1 MSQGAQAFDGADHL
15 LTEQL
20 LAFHSELVEIRR
32 RLSEPA
38 PAQPDAL
45 ALDELVERLRGLLDA
60 QSADALADGGRQ
72 VQEYEAEAYYLKVA
86 LADELLID
94 LQGWKLREQWIACPL
109 ERRLWDRRS
118 GGVTVLDRID
128 QLLLKDPV
136 PARRGMALQYLLA
149 LSMGFQGTLRDKP
162 DGRAKLQGMR
172 RDLYR
177 FSFREEP
184 HKSLQSSRLAEDP
197 DLARSLLPQ
206 AYAHTAFD
214 ADHELLAD
222 PRRWVALFVVLAL
235 LLLGVSQIV
244 WDSNTAP
251 LSEHFARTDAAGG
264 RQ

>member
-1 MSQGAQAFDGADHL
+1 MSHGVLASGGADNL

-20 LAFHSELVEIRR
+20 LAFHGELVEIRR
-32 RLSEPA
+32 RLAEPA
-38 PAQPDAL
+38 PAQPDEL

-60 QSADALADGGRQ
+60 QTAEAMADGGRQ

-136 PARRGMALQYLLA
+136 PARRDMALQYLLA

-162 DGRAKLQGMR
+162 EGRAKLQGMR

-177 FSFREEP
+177 FSFRDEP
-184 HKSLQSSRLAEDP
+184 NKALQPSRAAEDP
-197 DLARSLLPQ
+197 DLARALLPQ
-206 AYAHTAFD
+206 AYAHTALD

-222 PRRWVALFVVLAL
+222 PRRWAALFVVLAL
-235 LLLGVSQIV
+235 LLLFVSQVV
-244 WDSNTAP
+244 WDTNTAP
-251 LSEHFARTDAAGG
+251 LSEHFARSDAAGAG
-264 RQ
+264 Q